1 MRIPG
6 NAKANLNVLKQLAS
20 LDQFTSLHI
29 MGSYAQTVQLFSQ
42 SCFTQLNQT
51 LSTLD
56 SINIGFGVTLVPV
69 PRHYDLFDLCLRRV
83 LF

>member
-1 MRIPG
+1 
-6 NAKANLNVLKQLAS
+6 
-20 LDQFTSLHI
+20 

-69 PRHYDLFDLCLRRV
+69 PRHYDLFDLWLRRV